1 MFQTLPYG
9 VGWAE
14 EHGGRALN
22 TGTTNNWLNRFV
34 RWVNNCRTT
43 HHRTDT
49 IPDIDGSPFRLKT
62 SQFRRTLAWFIARRL
77 GGVIAGALAFR
88 HHAIQMF
95 EGYAGTSD
103 SGFRAEVEQALARGE
118 QLVELADNY
127 EHTDT
132 LGPASAEAAIGSISG
147 RSSAR

>member
-1 MFQTLPYG
+1 M
-9 VGWAE
+9 
-14 EHGGRALN
+14 
-22 TGTTNNWLNRFV
+22 NRFV
-34 RWVNNCRTT
+34 RWVDNCRTT

-62 SQFRRTLAWFIARRL
+62 SQFRRTLAWFIARRP
-77 GGVIAGALAFR
+77 GGAIAGAVAFR

-103 SGFRAEVEQALARGE
+103 SGIRAEVESEQALARGE
-118 QLVELADNY
+118 QLVELADTY

-132 LGPASAEAAIGSISG
+132 LGPAGAEAAIGSISG
-147 RSSAR
+147 RASAR